1 MADDKTKPDNK
12 EELAEGT
19 LVSHLVELR
28 QRLMRAL
35 IAVFLI
41 FVCLLPFQQEIFN
54 IVSKPLRDTLPE
66 GAAPI
71 AIGVISPFLMPLKT
85 TFYVALF
92 AAMPVVLY
100 QIWQFIAPG
109 LYRREKSF
117 AVPLMASSIVL
128 FYGGI
133 AFAYFIVFKLVFGF
147 IFSVAPDTIE
157 LSPDINEYLSFVL
170 KMFLAFGLAFEVPI
184 ATFMLVWSRLVSIK
198 ALGKARPYVFLGAFV
213 VGMFLTPPDAISQTL
228 LAVPIYIL
236 YESGILMARLML
248 SDRLAEADLE
258 SDDDPEPD
266 DDPASENKA
275 DQKIHKRD
283 DDDSK

>member
-1 MADDKTKPDNK
+1 MADETNNGEEK

-41 FVCLLPFQQEIFN
+41 FVALLPFQTRVFD

-71 AIGVISPFLMPLKT
+71 AIGPISPFMMPLKT
-85 TFYVALF
+85 TFYVAIAL
-92 AAMPVVLY
+92 AMPVVLY
-100 QIWQFIAPG
+100 QAWKFVAPG

-117 AVPLMASSIVL
+117 AMPLVFSSILL
-128 FYGGI
+128 FYAGI
-133 AFAYFIVFKLVFGF
+133 AFAYFVVFGMVFSF
-147 IFSVAPDTIE
+147 IFSMAPDTIVI
-157 LSPDINEYLSFVL
+157 SPDINEYLSFVL
-170 KMFLAFGLAFEVPI
+170 RLCFAFGLAFEVPI

-213 VGMFLTPPDAISQTL
+213 IGMFLTPPDAISQTL

-236 YESGILMARLML
+236 YESGILLARMLL
-248 SDRLAEADLE
+248 SDQLKAAEEAELAAAEQESTIHQAKDAD
-258 SDDDPEPD
+258 
-266 DDPASENKA
+266 
-275 DQKIHKRD
+275 
-283 DDDSK
+283 